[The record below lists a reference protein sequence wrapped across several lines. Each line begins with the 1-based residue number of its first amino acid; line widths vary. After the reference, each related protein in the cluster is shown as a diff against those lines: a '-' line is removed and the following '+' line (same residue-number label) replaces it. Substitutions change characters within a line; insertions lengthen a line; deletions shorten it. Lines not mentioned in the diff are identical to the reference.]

1 MTISPVPSESDHRGS
16 LNLSKAELSER
27 PKVTKRLDRLLI
39 ERRYFPS
46 REKAAYAIRAG
57 GVHVNGHT
65 VTKPA
70 ASVDSEA
77 QITVN
82 PQSTL
87 RIGRG
92 EHKLAGVL
100 ESFQI
105 DCSGK
110 TALDV
115 GSGAG
120 GFTWQLLQQGAERV
134 YAVDVGT
141 NQLHSDVRSD
151 PRVAV
156 FEQTDIRD
164 LTKLPKPPY
173 IAVVDVSFISLRLVL
188 PHVCALTRADADL
201 VVLLKPQ
208 FEAATSGREKGGSI
222 HERDNRRR
230 ICDAFVAWC
239 SATDLTVKGES
250 ESPLPGK
257 HGNRELFL
265 HLKRA

>member
-1 MTISPVPSESDHRGS
+1 MAKPSERS
-16 LNLSKAELSER
+16 
-27 PKVTKRLDRLLI
+27 KVTLRLDRLLV
-39 ERRYFPS
+39 EQRYFPS

-57 GVHVNGHT
+57 GVQVNGLT

-70 ASVDSEA
+70 AFVDSEA
-77 QITVN
+77 QIIVN

-100 ESFQI
+100 EQFGI

-141 NQLHSDVRSD
+141 N
-151 PRVAV
+151 
-156 FEQTDIRD
+156 
-164 LTKLPKPPY
+164 
-173 IAVVDVSFISLRLVL
+173 
-188 PHVCALTRADADL
+188 
-201 VVLLKPQ
+201 
-208 FEAATSGREKGGSI
+208 
-222 HERDNRRR
+222 
-230 ICDAFVAWC
+230 
-239 SATDLTVKGES
+239 
-250 ESPLPGK
+250 
-257 HGNRELFL
+257 
-265 HLKRA
+265 

>member
-1 MTISPVPSESDHRGS
+1 MADP
-16 LNLSKAELSER
+16 SER
-27 PKVTKRLDRLLI
+27 PNVTLRLDRLLV
-39 ERRYFPS
+39 EQRFFPS

-57 GVHVNGHT
+57 GVRVNDQT

-70 ASVDSEA
+70 APVDANA
-77 QITVN
+77 QISVN
-82 PQSTL
+82 AQSTL

-100 ESFQI
+100 EQFGI

-141 NQLHSDVRSD
+141 NQLHSDLRSD

-164 LTKLPKPPY
+164 LSNLPKPPH

-188 PHVCALTRADADL
+188 PHVCTLTRADADL

-208 FEAATSGREKGGSI
+208 FEVATIDLERGRSI
-222 HERDNRRR
+222 RQEDIRRR
-230 ICDAFVAWC
+230 VCNAFVTWC
-239 SATDLTVKGES
+239 SANDLAVKGEI
-250 ESPLPGK
+250 ESLLPGK

>member
-1 MTISPVPSESDHRGS
+1 M
-16 LNLSKAELSER
+16 
-27 PKVTKRLDRLLI
+27 RLDRLLV
-39 ERRYFPS
+39 EKCHFPS

-57 GVHVNGHT
+57 GVLVNGHT
-65 VTKPA
+65 ITKVA
-70 ASVDSEA
+70 AQVDANARVSVSA
-77 QITVN
+77 Q
-82 PQSTL
+82 SAL

-134 YAVDVGT
+134 FAVDVGT

-151 PRVAV
+151 PRVEV
-156 FEQTDIRD
+156 YEQTDIRD
-164 LTKLPKPPY
+164 LTKLSKPPHV
-173 IAVVDVSFISLRLVL
+173 AVVDVSFISLRLVL
-188 PHVCALTRADADL
+188 PHVCTLTRAEADL

-208 FEAATSGREKGGSI
+208 FEVATVDPEKVGTIGKSGM
-222 HERDNRRR
+222 RRQVS
-230 ICDAFVAWC
+230 DAFVTWC
-239 SATDLTVKGES
+239 AESSLAVLGEV
-250 ESPLPGK
+250 ESQLPGK

>member
-1 MTISPVPSESDHRGS
+1 M
-16 LNLSKAELSER
+16 AEPSER
-27 PKVTKRLDRLLI
+27 PKVTKRLDRLLV
-39 ERRYFPS
+39 EQRYFPS

-57 GVHVNGHT
+57 GVQVNGLT

-70 ASVDSEA
+70 AFVDSEA

-105 DCSGK
+105 NCLGNI
-110 TALDV
+110 ALDV

-141 NQLHSDVRSD
+141 NQLHQDLRSD

-164 LTKLPKPPY
+164 LAKLPRQPHV
-173 IAVVDVSFISLRLVL
+173 AVVDVSFISLRLVL
-188 PHVCALTRADADL
+188 PHVCTLTRADADL

-208 FEAATSGREKGGSI
+208 FELATGEPARGSLI
-222 HERDNRRR
+222 HERDKRRQ

-239 SATDLTVKGES
+239 SANNLTVKAEIES
-250 ESPLPGK
+250 SLPGK
-257 HGNRELFL
+257 HGNREFFL
-265 HLKRA
+265 HLRCA

>member
-1 MTISPVPSESDHRGS
+1 MAGP
-16 LNLSKAELSER
+16 SER
-27 PKVTKRLDRLLI
+27 PNATMRLDRLLV
-39 ERRYFPS
+39 EKRFFSS
-46 REKAAYAIRAG
+46 REKAVYAIRAG
-57 GVHVNGHT
+57 GVSVNSQT

-70 ASVDSEA
+70 APVDTNA
-77 QITVN
+77 QISVN
-82 PQSTL
+82 AQSAL

-100 ESFQI
+100 EQFGI

-120 GFTWQLLQQGAERV
+120 GFTWQLLQQGAAQV

-141 NQLHSDVRSD
+141 DQLHSDVRSD

-156 FEQTDIRD
+156 YEQTDIRD
-164 LTKLPKPPY
+164 LAKLPKPPHV
-173 IAVVDVSFISLRLVL
+173 AVVDVSFISLRLIL
-188 PHVCALTRADADL
+188 PYVCTLMRTDADI

-208 FEAATSGREKGGSI
+208 FEAATIGLEKGASARTRETQRCIRG
-222 HERDNRRR
+222 
-230 ICDAFVAWC
+230 AFVAWC
-239 SATDLTVKGES
+239 AASDLTVKGEV

-257 HGNRELFL
+257 HGNHEFFFHLGFL
-265 HLKRA
+265 PNPPTGARVQPL

>member
-1 MTISPVPSESDHRGS
+1 MSDTI
-16 LNLSKAELSER
+16 ER
-27 PKVTKRLDRLLI
+27 PKVTLRLDRLLV
-39 ERRYFPS
+39 EQRFFPS

-105 DCSGK
+105 DCLGK
-110 TALDV
+110 IALDV

-120 GFTWQLLQQGAERV
+120 GFTWQLLRQGAKRV

-141 NQLHSDVRSD
+141 NQLHSDLRSD

-164 LTKLPKPPY
+164 LTKLPKPPH

-208 FEAATSGREKGGSI
+208 FEAATSGLEKGGSI
-222 HERDNRRR
+222 HERDKRRR

-250 ESPLPGK
+250 ETHYPVSMAIASCFFISNAPSGATS
-257 HGNRELFL
+257 FL
-265 HLKRA
+265 RA